1 LHARASGCE
10 HDGEKRNASGY
21 AISAHKTIH
30 LTSSGSGCMRRIR
43 AAVSALLEIML
54 ARSLGYA
61 RTPSLVKLDQQV
73 KLEQSLARHRGSA
86 FFHGT
91 TSTR

>member
-1 LHARASGCE
+1 VVACA
-10 HDGEKRNASGY
+10 GY
-21 AISAHKTIH
+21 VQPS
-30 LTSSGSGCMRRIR
+30 RRC
-43 AAVSALLEIML
+43 SEIML
-54 ARSLGYA
+54 ALSLGYN

-86 FFHGT
+86 FFHGN